1 MKFLWILAASIAFVA
16 AAPKAEYEDEDS
28 LRCRKVQ
35 QVCVQ
40 DPTEL
45 FNLNRSC
52 QCFVPGEEL
61 DGSDVSKA
69 LVTSSD
75 MLVVLM
81 NLGLQ
86 KRSL

>member
-35 QVCVQ
+35 VCVQ
-40 DPTEL
+40 DPTKL

-75 MLVVLM
+75 MLVALM